1 MAGKKYT
8 YEEAKAELDKWKLGQ
23 TSKQYESGNSGP
35 GTISPGKGD
44 NGGKSY
50 GTYQIETN
58 KGTMK
63 EYLQYSNNYN
73 GHFNGLTPATP
84 PFDAKWKELAATDT
98 EAFAKSQHNFIIQ
111 RHYTP
116 QLQAIKTELGYD
128 FSTRGKAIQDMVW
141 STAVQYRGNT
151 PKLIERAQKE
161 SRLDFHTATDA
172 EIIIAVQNTKS
183 KHVDQDFR
191 SSKPEIRQSIKKNRI
206 PQEKNSLLHLN
217 ELEEIVNSQQQQQ
230 EKSENLAPALSL
242 RAEKLFQQC
251 EDKLKEYCNKHNI
264 TATEPNDFK
273 NISMALANNAIKAS
287 MSKVESLTIDDK
299 WKVSVFS
306 HEPDLRY
313 ASVMAHDAVK
323 ISAEQSMLNIQ
334 NTEQELAQQ
343 RNNQMAQNQQ
353 NSPRLSM

>member
-1 MAGKKYT
+1 MADYT

-23 TSKQYESGNSGP
+23 TSEQYESSNRGP
-35 GTISPGKGD
+35 KTISPGDGD

-50 GTYQIETN
+50 GKYQIETA
-58 KGTMK
+58 KGTMD

-73 GHFNGLTPATP
+73 GHFNGLTPTTP
-84 PFDAKWKELAATDT
+84 AFDAKWRELAATDT
-98 EAFAKSQHNFIIQ
+98 EAFSKSQHNFIIEH
-111 RHYTP
+111 HYMP
-116 QLQAIKTELGYD
+116 QLQKLEDLGYD
-128 FSTRGKAIQDMVW
+128 FSTRGKAVQDMVW
-141 STAVQYRGNT
+141 STAVQYRK
-151 PKLIERAQKE
+151 KLPEIIQRAERE
-161 SRLDFHTATDA
+161 SGLDFQTATDA

-183 KHVDQDFR
+183 KHVNQDFR
-191 SSKPEIRQSIKKNRI
+191 SNSPEIRQSIKKNRI
-206 PQEKNSLLHLN
+206 PKEKNRLLHLN
-217 ELEEIVNSQQQQQ
+217 ELEEIFNSQQQQQ
-230 EKSENLAPALSL
+230 EKSENIAPALSP

-299 WKVSVFS
+299 WEVSVFS

-323 ISAEQSMLNIQ
+323 VSAEQSMLNIQ

-343 RNNQMAQNQQ
+343 RNNQVAQNQQ

>member
-1 MAGKKYT
+1 MASNKKYT

-23 TSKQYESGNSGP
+23 TSEQYESQNKGP
-35 GTISPGKGD
+35 GTISSGKGD

-50 GTYQIETN
+50 GKYQIET
-58 KGTMK
+58 KRGTMK

-84 PFDAKWKELAATDT
+84 AFDAKWKELAATDT
-98 EAFAKSQHNFIIQ
+98 EAFSKSQHNFIIEK
-111 RHYTP
+111 HYMP
-116 QLQAIKTELGYD
+116 QLQKLKDRGYD

-141 STAVQYRGNT
+141 SSAVQYRNNL
-151 PKLIERAQKE
+151 PRIIQRAEKE
-161 SRLDFHTATDA
+161 SGLNFQTATDA
-172 EIIIAVQNTKS
+172 EIITAVQNSKL

-191 SSKPEIRQSIKKNRI
+191 SSSPKVQQGVKNRI
-206 PQEKNSLLHLN
+206 PEEKNSLLRLN